1 MDNKLDVAKI
11 WQKVKAIPQTS
22 LLLGV
27 VVIAFL
33 ILSLLLGVPVLFS
46 FVLLAW
52 CGSVVFTFFDIKNRA
67 AYLVFLLAFFLF
79 LLGGEFF
86 ELFFGYPQEYTFDK
100 SLDNHAY
107 VSLLI
112 SLMFVFAGYMGLE
125 YLKLKKKPTILGP
138 HKMGKSVR
146 LRIRYFAKSA
156 LCICVIPYFL
166 KTVDASLYTLQ
177 NGYLSYYTTYQ
188 CRLPGIIEVLSE
200 MFTMF
205 LFIYLATMPPMKKCL
220 LPLALYFANGCL
232 GMFTGRRIS
241 IGIAVLVVLFYVLIR
256 HARNPKEGWINKKVI
271 LICVIACPVILLVLH
286 AQRYL
291 RYGSAVEGGGVFGM
305 MASFFSQQGFSI
317 NILKL
322 QKDLSGDSLGC
333 TSLYYTLHYLRG
345 NVITRNLFDFPMEY
359 YINRSV
365 ETAMQTNCLADYI
378 MYMVDAKDFFAG
390 YGLGTSYIAEL
401 YHDLWFFG
409 IALGSAV
416 YGIILNGLFSLRQ
429 FSFWRFVVG
438 LMMLEE
444 FAILPRYGA
453 DVILRPFYN
462 LTKMAILVIFI
473 VLVYVSK
480 DKVSRLWNTIVKKGA

>member
-1 MDNKLDVAKI
+1 MDNKSGIVKI
-11 WQKVKAIPQTS
+11 WQKFTAMPQTS
-22 LLLGV
+22 LLVGV
-27 VVIAFL
+27 IIILFL
-33 ILSLLLGVPVLFS
+33 ALSLLLGVSVLFS
-46 FVLLAW
+46 LVLLAW
-52 CGSVVFTFFDIKNRA
+52 CGSVVFACLDIKNRA

-86 ELFFGYPQEYTFDK
+86 ELYFGYPQEYSFDK
-100 SLDNHAY
+100 SIDNHAY
-107 VSLLI
+107 ASLLVSLI
-112 SLMFVFAGYMGLE
+112 FVFAGYMGME
-125 YLKLKKKPTILGP
+125 YLKFKKKPRILGP
-138 HKMGKSVR
+138 HKMEKSTR
-146 LRIRYFAKSA
+146 LRIRYFAKLA

-166 KTVDASLYTLQ
+166 KTIDASLYTLK

-188 CRLPGIIEVLSE
+188 CRLPGFVEVLSE

-205 LFIYLATMPPMKKCL
+205 LFVYLATMPPMKKCF
-220 LPLALYFANGCL
+220 LPLALYFVNGGL
-232 GMFTGRRIS
+232 GMLTGRRIS
-241 IGIAVLVVLFYVLIR
+241 LGIALLVVLFYVLVR

-271 LICVIACPVILLVLH
+271 LICLVACPIMLLILHV
-286 AQRYL
+286 QRYL
-291 RYGSAVEGGGVFGM
+291 RYGSAIEGGGVFGM
-305 MASFFSQQGFSI
+305 LASFFSQQGFSI

-322 QKDLSGDSLGC
+322 QKELSGDSLGC
-333 TSLYYTLHYLRG
+333 TSLYYTIHYLRG
-345 NVITRNLFDFPMEY
+345 NVITRSLFDFPMEY
-359 YINRSV
+359 YINRTV

-401 YHDLWFFG
+401 YHDLGFFG
-409 IALGSAV
+409 IAFGSAV

-438 LMMLEE
+438 MMMLEE

-462 LTKMAILVIFI
+462 LTKMAFLVIFI

-480 DKVSRLWNTIVKKGA
+480 DKVAKLWNTIVKKGA